1 MKVVMAFC
9 VSASPATSWMARGD
23 APAAADEN
31 AATMIDR
38 EKVATPSMLDAMTP
52 SRLSS
57 VLRSMSGSRPAGMR
71 RLPTAATIAIST
83 ATTLPTAGLT
93 QRRLSG
99 DFNQMRARYTD
110 MVWVDR

>member
-71 RLPTAATIAIST
+71 RLPTAAAIAIST